1 MEAEEVVLNLI
12 KHEKKRNGGTIHEPR
27 IIKMATLLNIHP
39 DTYQR
44 IRERLIERGK
54 IAKTGMKLS
63 LP

>member
-39 DTYQR
+39 DKYER
-44 IRERLIERGK
+44 IREKLIERGM
-54 IAKTGMKLS
+54 IAKTGLKLS